1 MQTLIRKFKSDDF
14 TTRLKQIETDL
25 KGVKQE
31 YKLLDIEQESS
42 IKKED
47 DLQNQIVRLN
57 EKIVKLNDSGVSIEE
72 LEKRLKILQKKKED
86 TTSQKDSIQDRISHR
101 EELQLELEEILDKFD
116 EEDLEKVLVF

>member
-1 MQTLIRKFKSDDF
+1 MIL
-14 TTRLKQIETDL
+14 TRFVQIETDL

-57 EKIVKLNDSGVSIEE
+57 EKIVKL
-72 LEKRLKILQKKKED
+72 KW
-86 TTSQKDSIQDRISHR
+86 
-101 EELQLELEEILDKFD
+101 
-116 EEDLEKVLVF
+116 

>member
-1 MQTLIRKFKSDDF
+1 MINSTKVVTMRIGIITKHLSESSSPTILRFVH
-14 TTRLKQIETDL
+14 LQIETDL

-86 TTSQKDSIQDRISHR
+86 TTSQKRFYTR
-101 EELQLELEEILDKFD
+101 
-116 EEDLEKVLVF
+116 